1 MIRILLYIIEGK
13 ENLMKKRPIIHHLVL
28 VSALLA
34 FAGNLLGNVE
44 SVHADGPINTGY
56 FGGIAIMGYDP
67 VAYFT
72 KGRAMKGSEEFA
84 HTWLGVPWHFANA
97 KHRDLFTADPTEY
110 APQFGG
116 YCADGVAYGQNTANI
131 DPEAWRII
139 DGKLYLN
146 YDKGAAAELE
156 EIPGQINKARAN
168 WPKIKTKLVP

>member
-1 MIRILLYIIEGK
+1 
-13 ENLMKKRPIIHHLVL
+13 MKKRSIIHHLVL
-28 VSALLA
+28 VAALLVCSGGL
-34 FAGNLLGNVE
+34 FDGSG
-44 SVHADGPINTGY
+44 SVHAGGLINTGY
-56 FGGIAIMGYDP
+56 FGGIAIKGYDP

-84 HTWLGVPWHFANA
+84 HKWLGTPWHFANA
-97 KHRDLFTADPTEY
+97 KHRDLFAADPTKY

-156 EIPGQINKARAN
+156 EIPGQINKAQAN
-168 WPKIKTKLVP
+168 WSNIKAKLSQ